1 MTAAGAAC
9 MKQCV
14 GLDCDPMRPT
24 IRVDVT
30 AWETQ
35 AVMRR
40 GPSPENP
47 HPNTAIFGRER
58 SETFE

>member
-1 MTAAGAAC
+1 MSGRRRLRMSERTRA
-9 MKQCV
+9 M
-14 GLDCDPMRPT
+14 
-24 IRVDVT
+24 

-35 AVMRR
+35 AIGRR

-58 SETFE
+58 